1 MGLTK
6 GHSETIDML
15 VDKSFNTPGGY
26 GGLPDAMQRLRQ
38 GKTAWKVEQIL
49 IRNDKV
55 AVHNQK
61 HFIRLNSVV
70 RLEYK
75 QREDFVDMY
84 GVASTHILQERF
96 RQYPVAYG
104 LQKDSL
110 FAQKIGAIIR

>member
-1 MGLTK
+1 M
-6 GHSETIDML
+6 I
-15 VDKSFNTPGGY
+15 
-26 GGLPDAMQRLRQ
+26 RLLY
-38 GKTAWKVEQIL
+38 I
-49 IRNDKV
+49 IRNIS
-55 AVHNQK
+55 
-61 HFIRLNSVV
+61 FRLNSLV

-110 FAQKIGAIIR
+110 FAQKIGAIIGWELAEDVLVELKRILPLIDP